1 MIRRMLSILAVTALA
16 VAGSAGAHEGH
27 KHGKT
32 HKMMGTV
39 KAVHAEMNHVE
50 ITTTKGTSGFY
61 VDANTKYL
69 RGSSKLTLADLKPG
83 TRVVVTAKGE
93 GEKMTAV
100 EVRLSGRAPAAA
112 ATTPR

>member
-1 MIRRMLSILAVTALA
+1 MIRRMLAVVAVTTLA

-27 KHGKT
+27 DHGKA

-39 KAVHAEMNHVE
+39 KAVHADMNHVE

-61 VDANTKYL
+61 VDAKTKYV

-83 TRVVVTAKGE
+83 TRVVVNAKGE

-100 EVRLSGRAPAAA
+100 EVRLSGAPATAK
-112 ATTPR
+112 

>member
-1 MIRRMLSILAVTALA
+1 MIRRMLSILAVMALA

-27 KHGKT
+27 KHAKT

-39 KAVHAEMNHVE
+39 KAVHADMNHVE

-61 VDANTKYL
+61 VDTNTKYV

-83 TRVVVTAKGE
+83 TRVVVNARAE

-100 EVRLSGRAPAAA
+100 DVRLAGPAAA
-112 ATTPR
+112 GHAH

>member
-1 MIRRMLSILAVTALA
+1 MIRRMLSILAVMSLA

-39 KAVHAEMNHVE
+39 KAVHADMNHVE
-50 ITTTKGTSGFY
+50 ITTTKGASGFY

-69 RGSSKLTLADLKPG
+69 RGNSKVTLADLKPG
-83 TRVVVTAKGE
+83 TRVVVDATAE

-100 EVRLSGRAPAAA
+100 QVKVSGAPATAA
-112 ATTPR
+112 H

>member
-1 MIRRMLSILAVTALA
+1 MIRRMLAVVAVMTLA

-27 KHGKT
+27 KHKT

-39 KAVHAEMNHVE
+39 KAVHTDMNHVE

-61 VDANTKYL
+61 VDAKTKYL

-83 TRVVVTAKGE
+83 TRVVVDATAE

-100 EVRLSGRAPAAA
+100 QVRVSGNAAA
-112 ATTPR
+112 AANTQR

>member
-1 MIRRMLSILAVTALA
+1 MIRRLLSILAVMGLA
-16 VAGSAGAHEGH
+16 VAGTAAAHEGH
-27 KHGKT
+27 SHGKT

-39 KAVHAEMNHVE
+39 KAVHADMNHVE
-50 ITTTKGTSGFY
+50 ITTTKGTRGFY

-83 TRVVVTAKGE
+83 TRVVVNAKGE

-100 EVRLSGRAPAAA
+100 EVRLSGQAPVAASS
-112 ATTPR
+112 TPR

>member
-1 MIRRMLSILAVTALA
+1 MTLA
-16 VAGSAGAHEGH
+16 VAGSASAHDGH
-27 KHGKT
+27 DHGKT

-50 ITTTKGTSGFY
+50 ITTSKGASGFY

-69 RGSSKLTLADLKPG
+69 RGTSKLTLADLKPG
-83 TRVVVTAKGE
+83 VRVVVTAKTE

-100 EVRLSGRAPAAA
+100 EVRLSGRAPAGASG
-112 ATTPR
+112 TPR